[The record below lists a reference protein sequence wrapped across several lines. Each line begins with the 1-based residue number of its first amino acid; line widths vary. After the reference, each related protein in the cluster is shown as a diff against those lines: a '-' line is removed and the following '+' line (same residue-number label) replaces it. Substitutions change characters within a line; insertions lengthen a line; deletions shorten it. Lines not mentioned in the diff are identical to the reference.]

1 MAAPRLPADHA
12 VMTTQSIAA
21 PHSHHTGRRGYVR
34 FIGHFVEMLI
44 VMFAGMGILTAV
56 LGMPH
61 SSPIEIQAL
70 FMAATMTAPMVAWM
84 LIRGHS
90 RRGSAE
96 MGAAMVVPLAVLFP
110 MLWTGLIGS
119 SSILDLQHLLMLPA
133 MLGAMVYRRT
143 EYGL

>member
-1 MAAPRLPADHA
+1 
-12 VMTTQSIAA
+12 
-21 PHSHHTGRRGYVR
+21 
-34 FIGHFVEMLI
+34 
-44 VMFAGMGILTAV
+44 MFAGMGILTAV

-70 FMAATMTAPMVAWM
+70 FMAATMTVPMVAWM

-110 MLWTGLIGS
+110 MLWTGIIGS
-119 SSILDLQHLLMLPA
+119 HAILDLQHLLMLPPCSA
-133 MLGAMVYRRT
+133 RWSIAAPSTACSWRGRLTGSRRGIYT
-143 EYGL
+143 G